1 MIEKALRKQLR
12 PIVNRRRRL
21 YLMWRLSAYW
31 FVSGIIGVALVSAD
45 WLLGWNSIIAN
56 WALCILTLLAT
67 VLALYKYSQMHLD
80 YRAVARNIE
89 QQNPDMQALLL
100 AAIEQEPQGL
110 GGQLGYLQERVIGDA
125 LRHADKHDWLRSI
138 SSKKFFLTQLGG
150 IAALSFIIIA
160 LSQLLPSTPSFFT
173 IDRGVLT
180 GGDYNITVS
189 PGDTTV
195 ELGAVVVIMA
205 RFDGRVPPEASLWVG
220 TSEQDKKRI
229 LLAKNLNDPV
239 FGGLIPEVNNNLIYH
254 IEYAK
259 KRTENFRISAFE
271 HPSLKKADAKIVYP
285 SYTKLPEKVIKDT
298 RQISVVEG
306 SEVTLTFTLNKPV
319 TTAQL
324 ISKKQSSLNLIAI
337 DKLPNTYTTSITPME
352 NQRYELY
359 LTDTQGLTNKMPP
372 RFIIDVH
379 KNLPPELK
387 PLFPNR
393 DVVASPLEE
402 LSLEAQVSDDYGVT
416 GYGLSYTLA
425 GTQSRDIT
433 LGQSVL
439 SNENLRIQHLL
450 AFEEINARPDQLL
463 TYFFWADDV
472 GADGRNRRT
481 SSDIYFAEVR
491 HFEEIFRESQSSQQ
505 QSNQSQSQSGQQQQ
519 QQQGEQLAKL
529 QKQIISATWNVKKQ
543 AEQSGGVYDHKED
556 LDVVNQSQA
565 DVLQQAQSAMS
576 KAEDS
581 SAMKALQEA
590 AGYMETSLEHLTK
603 AGQSSS
609 TGELTP
615 ALASEQLA
623 YQELLKLKDLDKQVA
638 KGSGKGG
645 GSNSRSGGSGRSEQ
659 QLQQLEMKQQENR
672 YETQRLAQSQQQTQR
687 EDLQVLNRLREL
699 ARRQNEM
706 SERLKEAQAALQ
718 QAENEQQKEE
728 IRRQL
733 KRLTEQQ
740 LQALQDV
747 DELRQRMERPE
758 NRQRMADAREQLD
771 QSRSRIRQSTEEL
784 EQGMLSR
791 AITSTTRAQR
801 ELEQMRDDFRKNT
814 SGQFT
819 EQMQNMRE
827 NAQQLDKRQNEIAED
842 IKQQIDSERKTLTYT
857 GVNRELA
864 ERIDRQRESAEKLIE
879 QMKDVSEQ
887 SETSEPLLS
896 RRLYDTLR
904 KAGTD
909 NVDRALQAT
918 GELLKRNFLPQAQEI
933 EKQAGKGIEEIRK
946 GVEEAAESVLGD
958 EAESLRLARQQLD
971 ELIRQVNEE
980 VARAGNQGRGQLS
993 DSNEMADSSA
1003 NQQRPG
1009 NAQSETDGQR
1019 QGRQSQQQQQ
1029 GGRASANAPTGGNRP
1044 TGSDPN
1050 NAQQQGS
1057 PRGRPGS
1064 QTANARAGGRRA
1076 NPGGQTGPGGWGG
1089 TLPGQWDQGDPNGP
1103 LTGRDFSQWSDRLRD
1118 VEEMLTERDLR
1129 DEAARVRDRASS
1141 IRAEFTRHGKEPQ
1154 WALVKQQITNPL
1166 TELRKHLS
1174 DKLAQL
1180 QSDEAIVPIDR
1191 DPVPGRFAELVRRY
1205 YENLGGGD

>member
-12 PIVNRRRRL
+12 PIVNRRRHV

-31 FVSGIIGVALVSAD
+31 FVAGIIGVSLVIAD
-45 WLLGWNSIIAN
+45 WLLGWNSLIAN
-56 WALCILTLLAT
+56 WALCIATLLAT
-67 VLALYKYSQMHLD
+67 VLALYKYSQMHPD

-89 QQNPDMQALLL
+89 KQHPDMQALLL

-110 GGQLGYLQERVIGDA
+110 GGQFGYLQQRVIGDA
-125 LRHADKHDWLRSI
+125 LRHAGKHDWLRSI
-138 SSKKFFLTQLGG
+138 SLKKLYLTQLGG
-150 IAALSFIIIA
+150 IAALSFIVIA
-160 LSQLLPSTPSFFT
+160 LSQLLPSTPSLFT

-195 ELGAVVVIMA
+195 ELGTAVVIMA
-205 RFDGRVPPEASLWVG
+205 RFDGRVPTEANLWVG

-229 LLAKNLNDPV
+229 VLAKNLEDPV
-239 FGGLIPEVNNNLIYH
+239 FGGLIPQVDNNLIYH

-259 KRTENFRISAFE
+259 KRTENFRINAFE

-319 TTAQL
+319 TTAKL
-324 ISKKQSSLNLIAI
+324 TSKNKPDINLLAI
-337 DKLPNTYTTSITPME
+337 DNQPSTYTTLIKPME

-359 LTDTQGLTNKMPP
+359 LTDAQGLTNKIPP
-372 RFIIDVH
+372 RFVIDVH
-379 KNLPPELK
+379 KNLPPELT

-393 DVVASPLEE
+393 DIVASPLEE
-402 LSLEAQVSDDYGVT
+402 LTLEARVSDDYGVT

-425 GTQSRDIT
+425 GTQSRDIA

-439 SNENLRIQHLL
+439 SNENLHIQHLL
-450 AFEEINARPDQLL
+450 ALEEINARPDQLL
-463 TYFFWADDV
+463 TYYFWADDV
-472 GADGRNRRT
+472 GADGRSRRT

-505 QSNQSQSQSGQQQQ
+505 QNNQSQRQSGQQ
-519 QQQGEQLAKL
+519 QQQGEQLARL

-543 AEQSGGVYDHKED
+543 TEQSGGIDDHKED
-556 LDVVNQSQA
+556 LDVVRQSQA
-565 DVLQQAQSAMS
+565 DALQQAQSAMTQA
-576 KAEDS
+576 KDS
-581 SAMKALQEA
+581 SAMKTLQEA
-590 AGYMETSLEHLTK
+590 AGHMETSLEHLTK

-609 TGELTP
+609 TEELTP
-615 ALASEQLA
+615 ALTSEQLA
-623 YQELLKLKDLDKQVA
+623 YQELLKLKELDNQVA
-638 KGSGKGG
+638 KGSSKGRG
-645 GSNSRSGGSGRSEQ
+645 NSRSGGSGRSEQ
-659 QLQQLEMKQQENR
+659 QLQQLELTKEENR
-672 YETQRLAQSQQQTQR
+672 YETQRLAQSQQQRQR

-718 QAENEQQKEE
+718 QAENEQQKQE

-740 LQALQDV
+740 IQALQDV
-747 DELRQRMERPE
+747 DELRQRMETPE

-771 QSRSRIRQSTEEL
+771 QGRSRIRQSAEEL
-784 EQGMLSR
+784 EKGMLSR

-801 ELEQMRDDFRKNT
+801 ELEQMRDDFRRST

-819 EQMQNMRE
+819 EQMRNMRE
-827 NAQQLDKRQNEIAED
+827 NAQQLDQRQKEIAED
-842 IKQQIDSERKTLTYT
+842 IKQQIDTERKTLTFS

-864 ERIDRQRESAEKLIE
+864 EQIDRQRDSTEELIK
-879 QMKDVSEQ
+879 QMKEVSEQ

-896 RRLYDTLR
+896 RKLYDTLR

-909 NVDRALQAT
+909 NVDRALEAT

-933 EKQAGKGIEEIRK
+933 EKQAGKGIEDIRK
-946 GVEEAAESVLGD
+946 GVEEAAENVLGD

-971 ELIRQVNEE
+971 ELIRQVNDEA
-980 VARAGNQGRGQLS
+980 ARAGNQGRGQPS

-1003 NQQRPG
+1003 SQQRPG
-1009 NAQSETDGQR
+1009 NAQSENDGQR
-1019 QGRQSQQQQQ
+1019 QDRQSSQQPQ
-1029 GGRASANAPTGGNRP
+1029 GGRAPANNTTGGNRQ
-1044 TGSDPN
+1044 TDSDPN
-1050 NAQQQGS
+1050 NTQQQSS
-1057 PRGRPGS
+1057 PRGGS
-1064 QTANARAGGRRA
+1064 RRQTANARAGGRRA
-1076 NPGGQTGPGGWGG
+1076 NPGGRTGPGGWGG
-1089 TLPGQWDQGDPNGP
+1089 TLSGQWDQNDPNGP
-1103 LTGRDFSQWSDRLRD
+1103 LTGRGFSQWSDRLRD
-1118 VEEMLTERDLR
+1118 VEEMLDERDLR
-1129 DEAARVRDRASS
+1129 DEAARIRDRARS
-1141 IRAEFTRHGKEPQ
+1141 IRSEFNRHGKEPQ
-1154 WALVKQQITNPL
+1154 WDLVRQQITNPL

-1180 QSDEAIVPIDR
+1180 QSDEALVPIDR

>member
-31 FVSGIIGVALVSAD
+31 FVSGIIGVTLVMAD
-45 WLLGWNSIIAN
+45 WLWGWNSPLAS
-56 WALCILTLLAT
+56 WALCISTLLAT
-67 VLALYKYSQMHLD
+67 VIVLYKYSQMHPD

-89 QQNPDMQALLL
+89 QQHPDMQALLL

-110 GGQLGYLQERVIGDA
+110 GGQFGYLQERVIGDA

-138 SSKKFFLTQLGG
+138 SSRKLFLTQLGG

-195 ELGAVVVIMA
+195 ELGTVVVIMA
-205 RFDGRVPPEASLWVG
+205 RFDGRVPPEATLWVG
-220 TSEQDKKRI
+220 MSEQDKKPI
-229 LLAKNLNDPV
+229 ALTKNLEDPV

-259 KRTENFRISAFE
+259 KRTENFRINAFE

-285 SYTKLPEKVIKDT
+285 SYTKLPEKIIKDT

-324 ISKKQSSLNLIAI
+324 HVKNQSTINLIS
-337 DKLPNTYTTSITPME
+337 DNEQPNTYTTLITPME
-352 NQRYELY
+352 SQRFELY
-359 LTDTQGLTNKMPP
+359 LTDAQGLTNKIPP
-372 RFIIDVH
+372 RFIINVH

-402 LSLEAQVSDDYGVT
+402 LNLEAQVSDDYGVT

-439 SNENLRIQHLL
+439 SNENLHIQHLL
-450 AFEEINARPDQLL
+450 AFEDINARPDQLL

-505 QSNQSQSQSGQQQQ
+505 QNNQSQSQSGQQQQ
-519 QQQGEQLAKL
+519 GQQGDQLAKL

-543 AEQSGGVYDHKED
+543 AEQSGDIDDHNED
-556 LDVVNQSQA
+556 LDVVQQSQA
-565 DVLQQAQSAMS
+565 DVLQQAQSAIS
-576 KAEDS
+576 KAEDA
-581 SAMKALQEA
+581 SAMKTLQEA
-590 AGYMETSLEHLTK
+590 AGHMETSLEHLTQ
-603 AGQSSS
+603 AGQSAS

-623 YQELLKLKDLDKQVA
+623 YQELLKLKKLDNQVA
-638 KGSGKGG
+638 RGRSSGRGS
-645 GSNSRSGGSGRSEQ
+645 SSSSGNSGRSEQ
-659 QLQQLEMKQQENR
+659 QLQQLEMTQKENR

-740 LQALQDV
+740 LQTLQDI
-747 DELRQRMERPE
+747 DELRQRMERSE

-771 QSRSRIRQSTEEL
+771 QSRSRIRQSAEEL
-784 EQGMLSR
+784 EKGMLSR

-801 ELEQMRDDFRKNT
+801 ELEQMRDDFRKST

-819 EQMQNMRE
+819 EQMRNMRE
-827 NAQQLDKRQNEIAED
+827 NAQQLDQRQNEIAED

-864 ERIDRQRESAEKLIE
+864 ERIDRQREDAENLIE
-879 QMKDVSEQ
+879 QMKEVSEQ

-896 RRLYDTLR
+896 RKLYDTLR

-909 NVDRALQAT
+909 NVDKALEAT

-933 EKQAGKGIEEIRK
+933 EKQAGKGIEEMRK
-946 GVEEAAESVLGD
+946 GVEDAAENVLGD
-958 EAESLRLARQQLD
+958 ETESLRLARQQLD

-980 VARAGNQGRGQLS
+980 ASRAGNQGRGQPS
-993 DSNEMADSSA
+993 DSNEMADSSS

-1009 NAQSETDGQR
+1009 NAQSETESQK
-1019 QGRQSQQQQQ
+1019 QGRQSAQQPQ
-1029 GGRASANAPTGGNRP
+1029 GGRASANGATGGNRQSD
-1044 TGSDPN
+1044 SDPN

-1057 PRGRPGS
+1057 PRGGS
-1064 QTANARAGGRRA
+1064 RRQTADARPGRRA
-1076 NPGGQTGPGGWGG
+1076 DSGGRTGPGGLGG
-1089 TLPGQWDQGDPNGP
+1089 YQSGQWDSGDPNGP

-1118 VEEMLTERDLR
+1118 VEEMLDERDLR
-1129 DEAARVRDRASS
+1129 DEAARIRDRARS
-1141 IRAEFTRHGKEPQ
+1141 IRSEFTRHGKEPQ
-1154 WALVKQQITNPL
+1154 WDLVKQQITNPL

-1180 QSDEAIVPIDR
+1180 QSDEALVPIDR

>member
-31 FVSGIIGVALVSAD
+31 FVSGIIGVALVIAD
-45 WLLGWNSIIAN
+45 WLWGWNSLIAN
-56 WALCILTLLAT
+56 WALCISTLLAT
-67 VLALYKYSQMHLD
+67 VLALYKFSQMHPD

-89 QQNPDMQALLL
+89 QQHPDMQALLL

-110 GGQLGYLQERVIGDA
+110 GGQFGYLQERVIGDA

-138 SSKKFFLTQLGG
+138 SSRKLFLTQLGG
-150 IAALSFIIIA
+150 IATLSFIVIA
-160 LSQLLPSTPSFFT
+160 LSQLLPSTPSLFT

-180 GGDYNITVS
+180 GGGYNITVS

-195 ELGAVVVIMA
+195 ELGTAVVIMA
-205 RFDGRVPPEASLWVG
+205 RFDGRVPPEANLWVG

-229 LLAKNLNDPV
+229 VLAKNLDDPV

-254 IEYAK
+254 IEYAN
-259 KRTENFRISAFE
+259 KRTDNFRISAFE
-271 HPSLKKADAKIVYP
+271 HPSLEKADAKIVYP
-285 SYTKLPEKVIKDT
+285 SYTKLPEKIIKDT

-324 ISKKQSSLNLIAI
+324 IAKNQSALNLSA
-337 DKLPNTYTTSITPME
+337 DNEQPNTYTTSITPME
-352 NQRYELY
+352 NQRYELH
-359 LTDTQGLTNKMPP
+359 LSDAQGLTNKIPP
-372 RFIIDVH
+372 RFVIDVH

-425 GTQSRDIT
+425 GTQSRDIA

-439 SNENLRIQHLL
+439 SNENLHIQHLL

-505 QSNQSQSQSGQQQQ
+505 QNNQNQSQSGQQQGR
-519 QQQGEQLAKL
+519 QGEQLARL

-543 AEQSGGVYDHKED
+543 AEQSGGVDDHKED
-556 LDVVNQSQA
+556 LDVVRQSQA

-576 KAEDS
+576 KAEDA
-581 SAMKALQEA
+581 SAMKTLQEA

-603 AGQSSS
+603 AGQSAS
-609 TGELTP
+609 TEELTP

-623 YQELLKLKDLDKQVA
+623 YQELLKLKDLENQVA
-638 KGSGKGG
+638 RGNSRGG
-645 GSNSRSGGSGRSEQ
+645 RGSNFRSGGSGRSEQ
-659 QLQQLEMKQQENR
+659 QLQQLELTQEENR

-687 EDLQVLNRLREL
+687 EDLQVLNRLRDL

-718 QAENEQQKEE
+718 QDQNEQQKQE

-747 DELRQRMERPE
+747 DELRQRMETPE
-758 NRQRMADAREQLD
+758 NRQRMSDAREQLD
-771 QSRSRIRQSTEEL
+771 QGRSRIRQSAEEL
-784 EQGMLSR
+784 EKGMLSR

-801 ELEQMRDDFRKNT
+801 ELEQMRDDFRRST

-819 EQMQNMRE
+819 EQMRNMRE
-827 NAQQLDKRQNEIAED
+827 NAQQLDQRQNEIAED
-842 IKQQIDSERKTLTYT
+842 IRQQIDSERKTLTYT

-864 ERIDRQRESAEKLIE
+864 ERIDRQRDSTEELIK
-879 QMKDVSEQ
+879 QMKEVSEQ

-896 RRLYDTLR
+896 RKLYDTLR
-904 KAGTD
+904 KASTG
-909 NVDRALQAT
+909 NVDRALEAT

-933 EKQAGKGIEEIRK
+933 EKQAGKGIEDIRK
-946 GVEEAAESVLGD
+946 GVEEAAENVLGD

-971 ELIRQVNEE
+971 ELIRQVNDE
-980 VARAGNQGRGQLS
+980 VARAGNQGRGQPS

-1009 NAQSETDGQR
+1009 NTQSETDGRR
-1019 QGRQSQQQQQ
+1019 QGRQSAQQQQ
-1029 GGRASANAPTGGNRP
+1029 GGRASANASGGNRP
-1044 TGSDPN
+1044 TDSDPN
-1050 NAQQQGS
+1050 NAQQQAS
-1057 PRGRPGS
+1057 PRGGS
-1064 QTANARAGGRRA
+1064 GRQTANARGGRRS
-1076 NPGGQTGPGGWGG
+1076 NSGGRTGPGGWDGNQS
-1089 TLPGQWDQGDPNGP
+1089 GQWDSGDPNGP

-1118 VEEMLTERDLR
+1118 VEEMLDERDLR
-1129 DEAARVRDRASS
+1129 DEAARIRDRARS

-1154 WALVKQQITNPL
+1154 WDLVRQQITNPL

-1180 QSDEAIVPIDR
+1180 QSDEALVPIDR
-1191 DPVPGRFAELVRRY
+1191 DPVPGRFAELVRKY

>member
-21 YLMWRLSAYW
+21 YLAWRLSVCW
-31 FVSGIIGVALVSAD
+31 FISALIGIGLISAN
-45 WLLGWNSIIAN
+45 WLLGWNSPVAN
-56 WALCILTLLAT
+56 WVLCILTLLAT
-67 VLALYKYSQMHLD
+67 VIVLFKFSHMHPD

-100 AAIEQEPQGL
+100 AAIEQQPQGL
-110 GGQLGYLQERVIGDA
+110 GGQFGYLQERVIGDA
-125 LRHADKHDWLRSI
+125 LRHAGKHDWLHSI
-138 SSKKFFLTQLGG
+138 SSKSLFLAHFGG

-160 LSQLLPSTPSFFT
+160 LSQLLSSTPSFFT
-173 IDRGVLT
+173 INRGVLT
-180 GGDYNITVS
+180 GRDYDITVS

-195 ELGAVVVIMA
+195 ELGTAVVIMA
-205 RFDGRVPPEASLWVG
+205 RFDGRVPPEANLWIG

-229 LLAKNLNDPV
+229 VLTKNLEDPV

-254 IEYAK
+254 IEYAN
-259 KRTENFRISAFE
+259 KRTGNFRISAFE
-271 HPSLKKADAKIVYP
+271 HPALQKADAKIVYP
-285 SYTKLPEKVIKDT
+285 SYTKLPEKIIKDT

-306 SEVTLTFTLNKPV
+306 SDVTLTFTLNKPV

-324 ISKKQSSLNLIAI
+324 IAKKQSALNLRA
-337 DKLPNTYTTSITPME
+337 DNEHPNTYTTSISVTQ
-352 NQRYELY
+352 NQRFELH
-359 LTDTQGLTNKMPP
+359 LTDAQGLRNKIPP

-379 KNLPPELK
+379 KNLPPEIK
-387 PLFPNR
+387 PVFPNS

-402 LSLEAQVSDDYGVT
+402 LSLEAEVSDDYGLT

-425 GTQSRDIT
+425 GTQTKDIT
-433 LGQSVL
+433 LGQSLL
-439 SNENLRIQHLL
+439 SNESLQIQHLL
-450 AFEEINARPDQLL
+450 ALEEINARPDQLL

-472 GADGRNRRT
+472 GSDGRNRRT
-481 SSDIYFAEVR
+481 ASDIYFAEVR

-505 QSNQSQSQSGQQQQ
+505 QNNQNQRQSGQQQGR
-519 QQQGEQLAKL
+519 QGEQLARL
-529 QKQIISATWNVKKQ
+529 QKQIISATWNVKQQ
-543 AEQSGGVYDHKED
+543 AEQSGGIDAHKED
-556 LDVVNQSQA
+556 LDVVHQSQD
-565 DVLQQAQSAMS
+565 DVLQQAQSAMTQA
-576 KAEDS
+576 KDS
-581 SAMKALQEA
+581 TAMKTLQEA
-590 AGYMETSLEHLTK
+590 ARHMETSLEHLTK
-603 AGQSSS
+603 AGQSAS

-615 ALASEQLA
+615 ALTSEQLA
-623 YQELLKLKDLDKQVA
+623 YQELLKLKDIDNQVA
-638 KGSGKGG
+638 RGSSRGRGG
-645 GSNSRSGGSGRSEQ
+645 NSRSGSSARSDQ
-659 QLQQLEMKQQENR
+659 QLQQLELTQKENR

-706 SERLKEAQAALQ
+706 SDRLKEAQAALQ
-718 QAENEQQKEE
+718 QAENEQQRQE

-747 DELRQRMERPE
+747 DELQQRMERSQ
-758 NRQRMADAREQLD
+758 NRQRMADARQQLD
-771 QSRSRIRQSTEEL
+771 QSRSRIRQSAEEL

-801 ELEQMRDDFRKNT
+801 ELEQMRDDFRQST

-819 EQMQNMRE
+819 EQMQNMRDQ
-827 NAQQLDKRQNEIAED
+827 AQQLDQRQNEIAED
-842 IKQQIDSERKTLTYT
+842 IRRQIDSERKTLTDS

-864 ERIDRQRESAEKLIE
+864 DRIGRQRESTEELIK
-879 QMKDVSEQ
+879 QMKDISEQ

-896 RRLYDTLR
+896 RKLYDTLR
-904 KAGTD
+904 KASTD
-909 NVDRALQAT
+909 NVDRALEAT

-933 EKQAGKGIEEIRK
+933 EKQAGKGIEDIRK
-946 GVEEAAESVLGD
+946 GVEEAAENVLGD

-980 VARAGNQGRGQLS
+980 VARADNQGRRPS
-993 DSNEMADSSA
+993 ADPNELADSA
-1003 NQQRPG
+1003 VNQQRPAVARSG
-1009 NAQSETDGQR
+1009 ADGER
-1019 QGRQSQQQQQ
+1019 RDRQSTNQPQD
-1029 GGRASANAPTGGNRP
+1029 GRTSPNADTSGNRP
-1044 TGSDPN
+1044 TDSDPN

-1057 PRGRPGS
+1057 RRGGSRGRI
-1064 QTANARAGGRRA
+1064 ANSRTGRRA
-1076 NPGGQTGPGGWGG
+1076 NTGGRTGPGGWGG
-1089 TLPGQWDQGDPNGP
+1089 TLSGQWDQGDPNGP
-1103 LTGRDFSQWSDRLRD
+1103 LTGRDYTQWSDSLRD
-1118 VEEMLTERDLR
+1118 VEEMLTERELR
-1129 DEAARVRDRASS
+1129 DEAARIRDRARS

-1154 WALVKQQITNPL
+1154 WDLVRQQVTNPL

-1180 QSDEAIVPIDR
+1180 QSDEALVPIDR
-1191 DPVPGRFAELVRRY
+1191 DPVPRRFAELVRRY

>member
-31 FVSGIIGVALVSAD
+31 FIAGIIGVSLVIAD
-45 WLLGWNSIIAN
+45 WLWGWNSLIAN
-56 WALCILTLLAT
+56 WVLCISTLLAT
-67 VLALYKYSQMHLD
+67 VLALYKYSQIHLD
-80 YRAVARNIE
+80 YRAVARNVE
-89 QQNPDMQALLL
+89 QQHPDMQALLL
-100 AAIEQEPQGL
+100 AAIEQQPQGL

-125 LRHADKHDWLRSI
+125 LRHADKYDWLRSI
-138 SSKKFFLTQLGG
+138 SSKKLYLTQFGG

-195 ELGAVVVIMA
+195 ELGTVVVIMA
-205 RFDGRVPPEASLWVG
+205 RFDGRVPPEANLWVG

-229 LLAKNLNDPV
+229 VLAKNLEDPV

-271 HPSLKKADAKIVYP
+271 HPTLKKADAKIVYP

-306 SEVTLTFTLNKPV
+306 SEVTLTFILNKPV

-324 ISKKQSSLNLIAI
+324 ISKKQSALNLNAI
-337 DKLPNTYTTSITPME
+337 DKQPNTYTTSITPME
-352 NQRYELY
+352 NRRFELY
-359 LTDTQGLTNKMPP
+359 LTDAQGLTNKIPP

-450 AFEEINARPDQLL
+450 AFEDINARPDQLL

-472 GADGRNRRT
+472 GADGRKRRT

-505 QSNQSQSQSGQQQQ
+505 QKNQRQSGQQQE
-519 QQQGEQLAKL
+519 QQGEQLAKL
-529 QKQIISATWNVKKQ
+529 QKQIIIATWNVKKH
-543 AEQSGGVYDHKED
+543 AEQSGGIDDHKED
-556 LDVVNQSQA
+556 LDVVQQSQA

-576 KAEDS
+576 KAKDS

-590 AGYMETSLEHLTK
+590 AGYMETSLEHLTN
-603 AGQSSS
+603 AGQSAS
-609 TGELTP
+609 TEELTP

-645 GSNSRSGGSGRSEQ
+645 GGNPRSGRSEQ
-659 QLQQLEMKQQENR
+659 QLQQLEMTQKENR

-706 SERLKEAQAALQ
+706 SERLKEAQAALR
-718 QAENEQQKEE
+718 QAENEQQKQE
-728 IRRQL
+728 IRWQL

-747 DELRQRMERPE
+747 DELRQRMETSQ

-771 QSRSRIRQSTEEL
+771 QSRSRIRQSAEEL
-784 EQGMLSR
+784 EKGMLSR

-827 NAQQLDKRQNEIAED
+827 NAQQLDQRQNEIAED
-842 IKQQIDSERKTLTYT
+842 IKQQIDSERKTLTFT

-909 NVDRALQAT
+909 NVDRALEAT

-946 GVEEAAESVLGD
+946 GVEEAAENVLGD

-980 VARAGNQGRGQLS
+980 VARAGNQRRGQLS

-1009 NAQSETDGQR
+1009 NAQPETDGQR
-1019 QGRQSQQQQQ
+1019 QGRQSPQQPQ
-1029 GGRASANAPTGGNRP
+1029 GGRLSANAPGGNRP

-1057 PRGRPGS
+1057 PRGGS
-1064 QTANARAGGRRA
+1064 RGQTANARAGMRS
-1076 NPGGQTGPGGWGG
+1076 NPGGRTGPGGWGG
-1089 TLPGQWDQGDPNGP
+1089 TLSGQWDQGDPNGP

-1129 DEAARVRDRASS
+1129 DEAARIRDRARS
-1141 IRAEFTRHGKEPQ
+1141 IRAEFTRHGKEPE
-1154 WALVKQQITNPL
+1154 WDLVKQQITNPL
-1166 TELRKHLS
+1166 TELHKHLS

-1180 QSDEAIVPIDR
+1180 KSDEALVPIDR

>member
-1 MIEKALRKQLR
+1 
-12 PIVNRRRRL
+12 
-21 YLMWRLSAYW
+21 
-31 FVSGIIGVALVSAD
+31 
-45 WLLGWNSIIAN
+45 
-56 WALCILTLLAT
+56 
-67 VLALYKYSQMHLD
+67 
-80 YRAVARNIE
+80 
-89 QQNPDMQALLL
+89 
-100 AAIEQEPQGL
+100 
-110 GGQLGYLQERVIGDA
+110 
-125 LRHADKHDWLRSI
+125 
-138 SSKKFFLTQLGG
+138 
-150 IAALSFIIIA
+150 
-160 LSQLLPSTPSFFT
+160 
-173 IDRGVLT
+173 
-180 GGDYNITVS
+180 
-189 PGDTTV
+189 
-195 ELGAVVVIMA
+195 MA
-205 RFDGRVPPEASLWVG
+205 RFEGRVPPEANLWVG

-229 LLAKNLNDPV
+229 VLTKNLEDPV

-259 KRTENFRISAFE
+259 KRTENFRITAYE

-285 SYTKLPEKVIKDT
+285 SYTKLPDKIIKDT

-324 ISKKQSSLNLIAI
+324 YEKKQSTLNLIA
-337 DKLPNTYTTSITPME
+337 DDEQPNTYTTSIIPME
-352 NQRYELY
+352 NKRFELY
-359 LTDTQGLTNKMPP
+359 LTDAQGLTNKIPP

-416 GYGLSYTLA
+416 GFGLSYTLA
-425 GTQSRDIT
+425 GTQSKDIA
-433 LGQSVL
+433 LGQSL
-439 SNENLRIQHLL
+439 MSNENLRIQHLL
-450 AFEEINARPDQLL
+450 ELEEINARPDQLL
-463 TYFFWADDV
+463 TYYFWADDI
-472 GADGRNRRT
+472 GPDDRDRRT

-491 HFEEIFRESQSSQQ
+491 HFEEIFRESQN
-505 QSNQSQSQSGQQQQ
+505 NQRQGQGGQQQQ
-519 QQQGEQLAKL
+519 QQGDQLARL
-529 QKQIISATWNVKKQ
+529 QKQIISATWNIKKQ
-543 AEQSGGVYDHKED
+543 AEQSGGVDDHKDD
-556 LDVVNQSQA
+556 LDVVRQSQA

-576 KAEDS
+576 KAKDS
-581 SAMKALQEA
+581 SAINTLQEA
-590 AGYMETSLEHLTK
+590 AGHMETSLEHLTN

-623 YQELLKLKDLDKQVA
+623 YQELLKLKELDNQVA
-638 KGSGKGG
+638 RGSNPGRGG
-645 GSNSRSGGSGRSEQ
+645 GNPRSGGSNRSEQ
-659 QLQQLEMKQQENR
+659 QLQQLELTQQENR

-718 QAENEQQKEE
+718 QAENEQQSQE

-747 DELRQRMERPE
+747 DELRQRMERSE

-784 EQGMLSR
+784 EKGMLSR

-801 ELEQMRDDFRKNT
+801 QLEKMRDDFRRST

-819 EQMQNMRE
+819 EQMRNMRE

-896 RRLYDTLR
+896 RKLYDTLR
-904 KAGTD
+904 KARTN
-909 NVDRALQAT
+909 NVDRALEAT

-946 GVEEAAESVLGD
+946 GVEEAAENVLGNQ
-958 EAESLRLARQQLD
+958 EESLRLARQQLD

-980 VARAGNQGRGQLS
+980 VARAGNLSRGRPS
-993 DSNEMADSSA
+993 DSNEMADSSE

-1009 NAQSETDGQR
+1009 TAQSGTDGQR
-1019 QGRQSQQQQQ
+1019 QGRQSPQQSQ
-1029 GGRASANAPTGGNRP
+1029 GGRASANATTGGIRQSD
-1044 TGSDPN
+1044 SDPN
-1050 NAQQQGS
+1050 NAQQQDLPSAGS
-1057 PRGRPGS
+1057 RGQR
-1064 QTANARAGGRRA
+1064 ANARTGGRRA
-1076 NPGGQTGPGGWGG
+1076 NIGGRTGPGGWGG
-1089 TLPGQWDQGDPNGP
+1089 TLSGQWDQGDPNGP
-1103 LTGRDFSQWSDRLRD
+1103 LTGRDFSQWSDRFRD
-1118 VEEMLTERDLR
+1118 VEEMLDERDLR
-1129 DEAARVRDRASS
+1129 NEAARIRDRARS
-1141 IRAEFTRHGKEPQ
+1141 IRSEFTRHGKEPQ
-1154 WALVKQQITNPL
+1154 WDIVKQQITNPL

-1180 QSDEAIVPIDR
+1180 QSDEALVPIDR